1 MSIISKN
8 IENLKPN
15 KEYIVTVR
23 AKNNDI
29 NVLSGYTDSVRF
41 RTPTDSTIPNAP
53 SNLALAASFLNV
65 LFKYT
70 DSVDEDTAKYEY
82 ELYKQAQIEVVGG
95 LNSIISG
102 QTPHRTGFVQTNV
115 FVVSVDDNSMT
126 TSTSSVTNP
135 VKYYGRVRSID
146 SAGNIGSWTN
156 IVGSG
161 DTPLIDEQFI
171 GSLTAGKITA
181 GTIGAHEIILT
192 QPGTLT
198 SIEAPNNKA
207 ILRSSDYNGAYNNL
221 TNTWSAGS
229 TGWIISGDGRAE
241 FNNATIR
248 GTLQFIDGSAPGS
261 IFYGATQ
268 PSIPNP
274 FTAKLISAISGDG
287 TSVTYTTA
295 VAHGLSVGKIVSLNH
310 VIPSQYNLKNQY
322 VTAVSTSDP
331 YTFTVTS
338 SATGTFDPI
347 YSIGAEVVAGQIP
360 EFSIWYNSTSGDN
373 KSYIYSSSAWN
384 QSLANVSNLNPQN
397 QTQTG
402 LIAGTTITGGGITL
416 TTGGNIKGG
425 QTAYDTGTGFFLGY
439 SGTTHKFS
447 IGNSAGNKLT
457 WDGATLTI
465 KGTLQFTDGTTPGR
479 FSNGDALTGGSIAG
493 LTISSTKIYFG
504 TGTFNNANTAFYV
517 DNSGQFS
524 LKDKLSWTGNT
535 LSISGAISAS
545 TISGTTI
552 SGASITGSTLK
563 TAATGD
569 RVEINSND
577 IYLYNTATS
586 TTSIKF
592 DGAVN
597 AFGVIQSLNSGIQI
611 KGSGSTTYTIGAAA
625 GYSEYTWDGS
635 VGRMLALTRVSGFT
649 LLSLNGSMNV
659 TAVTATE
666 NLNASQVQLSGSVA
680 GYYQYDRTNQSNNW
694 ATYVLDDYY
703 RIFKG
708 GDLFQINSSGYWYV
722 FNLQENAEGSSLRY
736 QPGGQITRAGSKRS
750 LKNDI
755 NYDISGLSIIN
766 KLKPASFTWKKTEM
780 ESEEVG
786 KIKALHKN
794 YGFIAEDIAEADS
807 AIAVLEPVINQSM
820 TKEQKEEAFKDID
833 SWVPSYYSETGIL
846 ALAIKSI
853 QELSERL
860 ELLENK

>member
-41 RTPTDSTIPNAP
+41 RTPTDSTIPQAP
-53 SNLALAASFLNV
+53 TGLVLAASFLNV

-82 ELYKQAQIEVVGG
+82 ELYKQAQIQIVGG

-102 QTPHRTGFVQTNV
+102 EIPHRTGFVQTNV
-115 FVVSVDDNSMT
+115 FVVSVDDNSTT
-126 TSTSSVTNP
+126 TSTTETTDP
-135 VKYYGRVRSID
+135 VKYYGRIRSID
-146 SAGNIGSWTN
+146 SAGNISSWTN

-161 DTPLIDEQFI
+161 DTPLINEAFI
-171 GSLTAGKITA
+171 VSLTAGKITA

-192 QPGTLT
+192 QPGTATTIT
-198 SIEAPNNKA
+198 SPDNKA
-207 ILRSSDYNGAYNNL
+207 ILRSSDYNGSYNNA
-221 TNTWSAGS
+221 TDTWSAGS

-261 IFYGATQ
+261 IYYGATQ
-268 PSIPNP
+268 PSIPSP
-274 FTAKLISAISGDG
+274 FTAKLISAISGSG
-287 TSVTYTTA
+287 TSVTYTTGTT
-295 VAHGLSVGKIVSLNH
+295 AHGLSVGKIVSLNH

-322 VTAVSTSDP
+322 VTAVTT

-360 EFSIWYNSTSGDN
+360 EYSIWYNSTSGDN
-373 KSYIYSSSAWN
+373 KSYIYSSSTWN
-384 QSLANVSNLNPQN
+384 QSLGNVSNLNPQN

-402 LIAGTTITGGGITL
+402 LIAGTTINGGGIIL
-416 TTGGNIKGG
+416 TNGGNIRGG
-425 QTAYDTGTGFFLGY
+425 QTGYDTGTGFFLGY

-447 IGNSAGNKLT
+447 IGNDSGNKLT

-465 KGTLQFTDGTTPGR
+465 KGNLQFTDGVTPGR
-479 FSNGDALTGGSIAG
+479 FTNGDAITGGSIAG

-517 DNSGQFS
+517 DNSGYFS
-524 LKDKLSWTGNT
+524 LKDKLSWNGTT
-535 LSISGAISAS
+535 LNISGAISAS

-552 SGASITGSTLK
+552 SGSTITGSTLK

-586 TTSIKF
+586 STSIKF
-592 DGAVN
+592 DGASS
-597 AFGVIQSLNSGIQI
+597 AFGLITSLNAGVLITAPTAGNAKFIVGEAYGYPAFRFSYISGASDIAMMTLSRS
-611 KGSGSTTYTIGAAA
+611 SGSTVMTVA
-625 GYSEYTWDGS
+625 GNINTGTNN
-635 VGRMLALTRVSGFT
+635 VLAQQ
-649 LLSLNGSMNV
+649 M
-659 TAVTATE
+659 
-666 NLNASQVQLSGSVA
+666 QLSGSAA
-680 GYYQYDRTNQSNNW
+680 GYYQYDRTDQASNW
-694 ATYVLDDYY
+694 ATYVADQYY
-703 RIFKG
+703 RVYNNTSGDIFQVATGHMYIPVVPPNTAGFGLRAQVTPGGIVYEVTRDNSKRIFK
-708 GDLFQINSSGYWYV
+708 DN
-722 FNLQENAEGSSLRY
+722 
-736 QPGGQITRAGSKRS
+736 
-750 LKNDI
+750 I
-755 NYDISGLSIIN
+755 NYDINALNIIN
-766 KLKPASFTWKKTEM
+766 KLKPASFTWKTTK
-780 ESEEVG
+780 ES
-786 KIKALHKN
+786 N
-794 YGFIAEDIAEADS
+794 YGFIAEDIAETDKML
-807 AIAVLEPVINQSM
+807 AIFEPNETEGM
-820 TKEQKEEAFKDID
+820 TKEEKILAFENKD
-833 SWVPSYYSETGIL
+833 SWIPGYYSETGIL
-846 ALAIKSI
+846 SLAVKAI
-853 QELSERL
+853 QELNL
-860 ELLENK
+860 EIIDLKFKLGYTS

>member
-29 NVLSGYTDSVRF
+29 NVLSGYTDSIRF
-41 RTPTDSTIPNAP
+41 RTPTDSTIPEAP
-53 SNLALAASFLNV
+53 TGLVLAASFLNV

-102 QTPHRTGFVQTNV
+102 EIPHRTGFVQTNV
-115 FVVSVDDNSMT
+115 FVVSVDDNSTT
-126 TSTSSVTNP
+126 TSTTETTNP

-268 PSIPNP
+268 PSIPSP

-287 TSVTYTTA
+287 TSVTYTTET
-295 VAHGLSVGKIVSLNH
+295 AHGLSVGKIVSLNH

-322 VTAVSTSDP
+322 VTAVETSAP
-331 YTFTVTS
+331 NTFTVTS
-338 SATGTFDPI
+338 SATGTFILGNSP
-347 YSIGAEVVAGQIP
+347 GAEVVAGQIP

-373 KSYIYSSSAWN
+373 KSYIYGSSTWN
-384 QSLANVSNLNPQN
+384 QSLGNVSNLNPQN

-425 QTAYDTGTGFFLGY
+425 QTDYNTGTGFFLGY

-447 IGNSAGNKLT
+447 IGNSGGNKLT
-457 WDGATLTI
+457 WDGNNLSVTGEINASSGTFSGSITASGTI
-465 KGTLQFTDGTTPGR
+465 
-479 FSNGDALTGGSIAG
+479 TGG
-493 LTISSTKIYFG
+493 
-504 TGTFNNANTAFYV
+504 
-517 DNSGQFS
+517 
-524 LKDKLSWTGNT
+524 
-535 LSISGAISAS
+535 
-545 TISGTTI
+545 TI
-552 SGASITGSTLK
+552 SGATITGGT
-563 TAATGD
+563 
-569 RVEINSND
+569 VQ
-577 IYLYNTATS
+577 TATS
-586 TTSIKF
+586 GQRITLSGTE
-592 DGAVN
+592 
-597 AFGVIQSLNSGIQI
+597 LNLFE
-611 KGSGSTTYTIGAAA
+611 AAA
-625 GYSEYTWDGS
+625 GGATASINFARDGVNLATSGIINATGSLTINAAKVTGSYTSITTFGYYAGGFMNGLYHQGTLTSSTTGTTFYRDGQIVAYGTNAAQISLAQGAGPQSPSYCAQFRLGGSDEVYLRNRFDNAYVNFYALICWDAS
-635 VGRMLALTRVSGFT
+635 SRKYKNSIKNYLLNNKNILNT
-649 LLSLNGSMNV
+649 LSQINIVNFKYNNDEKNSTNIGVIAEEIVNLVPEAVSLNNDNEPESV
-659 TAVTATE
+659 SAVA
-666 NLNASQVQLSGSVA
+666 L
-680 GYYQYDRTNQSNNW
+680 
-694 ATYVLDDYY
+694 
-703 RIFKG
+703 
-708 GDLFQINSSGYWYV
+708 
-722 FNLQENAEGSSLRY
+722 
-736 QPGGQITRAGSKRS
+736 
-750 LKNDI
+750 
-755 NYDISGLSIIN
+755 
-766 KLKPASFTWKKTEM
+766 ASF
-780 ESEEVG
+780 S
-786 KIKALHKN
+786 
-794 YGFIAEDIAEADS
+794 IAACQE
-807 AIAVLEPVINQSM
+807 
-820 TKEQKEEAFKDID
+820 
-833 SWVPSYYSETGIL
+833 IL
-846 ALAIKSI
+846 K
-853 QELSERL
+853 RL

>member
-115 FVVSVDDNSMT
+115 FLVSVDDNSTT
-126 TSTSSVTNP
+126 TSTSGPPTNP

-161 DTPLIDEQFI
+161 DTPLIDEAFI

-192 QPGTLT
+192 QPGPVTEMAT
-198 SIEAPNNKA
+198 PNNKA

-261 IFYGATQ
+261 IYYGATQ
-268 PSIPNP
+268 PSIPSP
-274 FTAKLISAISGDG
+274 FTAKLISAIYGDG

-322 VTAVSTSDP
+322 VTAVRTSAP
-331 YTFTVTS
+331 HTFTVTS

-360 EFSIWYNSTSGDN
+360 EYSIWYNSTSGDN
-373 KSYIYSSSAWN
+373 KSYIYSSSTWN
-384 QSLANVSNLNPQN
+384 QSLGNVSNLNPQN

-402 LIAGTTITGGGITL
+402 LIAGTTINGGGIIL
-416 TTGGNIKGG
+416 TNGGNIRGG
-425 QTAYDTGTGFFLGY
+425 QTDYNAGIGFFLGY
-439 SGTTHKFS
+439 SGTKHKFS
-447 IGNSAGNKLT
+447 IGNSVGNKLT
-457 WDGATLTI
+457 WDGENLTVTGAINAT
-465 KGTLQFTDGTTPGR
+465 
-479 FSNGDALTGGSIAG
+479 S
-493 LTISSTKIYFG
+493 
-504 TGTFNNANTAFYV
+504 GTFNNTITVGTGTNKIKIVGTSLDSGTYINTGSTTAT
-517 DNSGQFS
+517 
-524 LKDKLSWTGNT
+524 TGNGFYF
-535 LSISGAISAS
+535 GADGKVRIASATNS
-545 TISGTTI
+545 LTFD
-552 SGASITGSTLK
+552 GAALTVTGSITGST
-563 TAATGD
+563 
-569 RVEINSND
+569 I
-577 IYLYNTATS
+577 
-586 TTSIKF
+586 
-592 DGAVN
+592 
-597 AFGVIQSLNSGIQI
+597 
-611 KGSGSTTYTIGAAA
+611 SGSTITGSTLTTASSGNRVHVNTNDITLYYNGDDVSNINFSGNSNYSSSIISSGTIRIRGLGDDGQVRIGTRPSLVPGTYIYGLEGVEIKGGSDSDLSYKAHLTIG
-625 GYSEYTWDGS
+625 GS
-635 VGRMLALTRVSGFT
+635 SGNEANLTLQCYNTEIQLRSANNNSTLYLRRADDTADANLSLGTMSVSGNGISYFGNST
-649 LLSLNGSMNV
+649 WGGTSNQIGITWISSFGSIMGHVDNANSIVLGTTSDRRLKGNIQDCNTGLSL
-659 TAVTATE
+659 
-666 NLNASQVQLSGSVA
+666 
-680 GYYQYDRTNQSNNW
+680 
-694 ATYVLDDYY
+694 LDNFRVVSY
-703 RIFKG
+703 
-708 GDLFQINSSGYWYV
+708 N
-722 FNLQENAEGSSLRY
+722 
-736 QPGGQITRAGSKRS
+736 P
-750 LKNDI
+750 LK
-755 NYDISGLSIIN
+755 
-766 KLKPASFTWKKTEM
+766 
-780 ESEEVG
+780 V
-786 KIKALHKN
+786 
-794 YGFIAEDIAEADS
+794 S
-807 AIAVLEPVINQSM
+807 A
-820 TKEQKEEAFKDID
+820 FID
-833 SWVPSYYSETGIL
+833 SQPIIEGTHDEITMIGLIADEVETCAPWLVSGDSKIGQLQSVNYALITPIL
-846 ALAIKSI
+846 INAIKEIS
-853 QELSERL
+853 QRL
-860 ELLENK
+860 EILENQ

>member
-29 NVLSGYTDSVRF
+29 NVLSGYTDSIRF
-41 RTPTDSTIPNAP
+41 RTPTDSTIPEAP
-53 SNLALAASFLNV
+53 TGLVLAASFLNV

-82 ELYKQAQIEVVGG
+82 ELYKDDQIEVVGG

-102 QTPHRTGFVQTNV
+102 EIPHRTGFVQTNV
-115 FVVSVDDNSMT
+115 FVVSVDDNSTT

-146 SAGNIGSWTN
+146 SAGNIGGWTN
-156 IVGSG
+156 IVASG
-161 DTPLIDEQFI
+161 DTPLIDEEFI
-171 GSLTAGKITA
+171 GSLTAAKITA

-207 ILRSSDYNGAYNNL
+207 ILRSSDYNGAYNNI
-221 TNTWSAGS
+221 TDTWSAGS

-261 IFYGATQ
+261 IYYGATQ
-268 PSIPNP
+268 PSIPSP
-274 FTAKLISAISGDG
+274 FTAKLISAISGNG

-322 VTAVSTSDP
+322 VTAVTTSP
-331 YTFTVTS
+331 SHTFTVTS

-360 EFSIWYNSTSGDN
+360 EYSIWYNSTSGDN
-373 KSYIYSSSAWN
+373 KSYIYSSSTWN
-384 QSLANVSNLNPQN
+384 QSLGNVSNLSPQN

-416 TTGGNIKGG
+416 SAGGNIKGG
-425 QTAYDTGTGFFLGY
+425 QTAYDTGIGFFLGY
-439 SGTTHKFS
+439 SSSAYRFS
-447 IGNSAGNKLT
+447 IGNSSGNKLT
-457 WDGATLTI
+457 WDGNNLNVTGAINAT
-465 KGTLQFTDGTTPGR
+465 
-479 FSNGDALTGGSIAG
+479 S
-493 LTISSTKIYFG
+493 
-504 TGTFNNANTAFYV
+504 GTFSGTITA
-517 DNSGQFS
+517 SG
-524 LKDKLSWTGNT
+524 
-535 LSISGAISAS
+535 
-545 TISGTTI
+545 TISGGTI
-552 SGASITGSTLK
+552 TGASITGSTLK

-592 DGAVN
+592 DGTSVPA
-597 AFGVIQSLNSGIQI
+597 AFGVIQSLNAGIQI
-611 KGSGSTTYTIGAAA
+611 KGSGSTTYTVGAAA
-625 GYSEYTWDGS
+625 VSEYQWDGS
-635 VGRMLALTRVSGFT
+635 TGRMLTLSRVTGSTVLTVA
-649 LLSLNGSMNV
+649 GSINA
-659 TAVTATE
+659 TAVTTTG
-666 NLNASQVQLSGSVA
+666 NLNASQVQLSGASA
-680 GYYQYDRTNQSNNW
+680 GYYQYDRTLTTINW
-694 ATYVLDDYY
+694 TSYVDGGFY
-703 RIFKG
+703 RIYNSTYGDRLALSSNDLYIYTLQVNAG
-708 GDLFQINSSGYWYV
+708 G
-722 FNLQENAEGSSLRY
+722 NALKY
-736 QPGGQITRAGSKRS
+736 QAGGQITAAASKRS

-755 NYDISGLSIIN
+755 NYNISGLSIIN

-794 YGFIAEDIAEADS
+794 YGFIAEDVAEADG
-807 AIAVLEPVINQSM
+807 AIAVLEPVINENM
-820 TKEQKEEAFKDID
+820 TQEEKVNSYRNID
-833 SWVPSYYSETGIL
+833 SWIPSYYSETGIL
-846 ALAIKSI
+846 ALAVKSI
-853 QELSERL
+853 QELSKRI